1 MKRAPQPACPPAALL
16 AALLAALSLAPAAA
30 PAAGAAKDTEPV
42 VTRAES
48 ETIAAASALAATNVQ
63 AAIGWL
69 EGRVLESSSAA
80 LDFTL
85 GNLRMQNGDTAG
97 AGAAY
102 EAATAKMP
110 GFCAAWQNLGQARL
124 AAGDSAQAAAALLE
138 AAKIDPSRRK
148 SFSLLGCAWLAADR
162 PVSAEAAF
170 RQALMSDPDDPAS
183 LAGLLRCLS
192 LQDRH
197 REAAA
202 LGGELAQRMPDRS
215 EIWSLRA
222 RALIALD
229 EPDAALR
236 VLETARLVGAADVSM
251 LLAAADLWLNAGVAE
266 TAVARYD
273 EAFRAGSVAP
283 GRALRAVR
291 ALIQAGNGS
300 EAARLLAG
308 IDPAAL
314 TPEEEKQRLLAR
326 LDILARLGKSEEAAA
341 LCADRLGKD
350 PLDADCLMRL
360 GDIHRERKDWEDALI
375 CFERASRVKGMEADG
390 LVKQAEVEVLRR
402 RYARAVELLESA
414 QAFDER
420 PHVGRYIEQVRRLL
434 GD

>member
-1 MKRAPQPACPPAALL
+1 MKRTPQSACPT
-16 AALLAALSLAPAAA
+16 AALLAALSLAWAAA
-30 PAAGAAKDTEPV
+30 PAAGSANETEPV

-48 ETIAAASALAATNVQ
+48 DTIASASAVAATNVQ

-69 EGRVLESSSAA
+69 EGRVHRSSSAA

-85 GNLRMQNGDTAG
+85 GNLRMLNGDAAG

-110 GFCAAWQNLGQARL
+110 LFCAAWQNLGQARL
-124 AAGDSAQAAAALLE
+124 AEGNSARAAAALLE
-138 AAKIDPSRRK
+138 AVRVDPSRWK
-148 SFSLLGCAWLAADR
+148 AFSLLGHAWLAADR

-170 RQALMSDPDDPAS
+170 RQALMGGPDDAPS

-202 LGGELAQRMPDRS
+202 LAGELTRIMPDRP

-236 VLETARLVGAADVSM
+236 VLETAKLVGAADVSM
-251 LLAAADLWLNAGVAE
+251 LLAAADLWLNAGVAGM
-266 TAVARYD
+266 AVARYD
-273 EAFRAGSVAP
+273 EAFRAGNVAP

-291 ALIQAGNGS
+291 ALLQTGNGH
-300 EAARLLAG
+300 EAARLLDG

-314 TPEEEKQRLLAR
+314 TPEEERHRLLSK
-326 LDILARLGKSEEAAA
+326 LDILALQGRSEEAAA
-341 LCADRLGKD
+341 SCRERLGKD

-360 GDIHRERKDWEDALI
+360 GNIHREKKEWEDALI

-402 RYARAVELLESA
+402 RYARAVELLEAA
-414 QAFDER
+414 QAVDER
-420 PHVGRYIEQVRRLL
+420 PHVGRYLEQVRRLL